1 MDAKSPLRL
10 TLRPE
15 KWIKEHPGSVD
26 SDFRTENTDEREED
40 KKDKKKRK
48 RDDSSSKEDKKSS
61 DKKAKNK
68 DSRDEEE
75 HDRRR
80 KSKESMDSPDRAQD
94 EDIKWIEPSSTK
106 SKKSVL
112 FTSLL
117 SSIRSITL
125 YLLLN
130 LHIHSLS
137 IRIALLQSLQ
147 FI

>member
-1 MDAKSPLRL
+1 LDATSPFRL
-10 TLRPE
+10 TLRAE
-15 KWIKEHPGSVD
+15 KWIKDHPDSVD
-26 SDFRTENTDEREED
+26 SDFRTENTDEQEED

-48 RDDSSSKEDKKSS
+48 RDDSPSKEDKKSS

-75 HDRRR
+75 HDKRR
-80 KSKESMDSPDRAQD
+80 KSKESMDAADRAQD

-117 SSIRSITL
+117 SSIYSITF

-130 LHIHSLS
+130 LHVHTL
-137 IRIALLQSLQ
+137 
-147 FI
+147 